1 MRPPAPPAGP
11 VLRVEGL
18 SKRFGETYALQ
29 DVDLRIGP
37 GEIHGLLG
45 QNGSGKSTLVKILA
59 GFHAPEP
66 GAVVAVNGEELPV
79 PMGASTIRRHGVA
92 FVHQDLGLIP
102 ELSVGEN
109 FALADIATTSTLRIR
124 WSDIQRHTSEAL
136 EAFGVRLSAD
146 SRVGDLSPVDR
157 ALVAIA
163 RAFTNLEDSRQHGGG
178 GASPRLLV
186 LDEPTAFLGKDSA
199 GRLEELLQVLV
210 ASSDSVLLVSHGLD
224 EIRSLTHRITVLR
237 DGRRVAETA
246 TAAVTKAELIRLIVG
261 RDVVAAEQP
270 QTTAGQD
277 VTTGE
282 TTEGAVRIEL
292 TGGGGMDRLSLSL
305 TLAPGDVVGVTGL
318 RSSGWEDV
326 PYLLFGVKRGSGAI
340 ESPRG
345 SVDIAGLTP
354 RRARALGLGL
364 VPADRASQGCIGELS
379 VAENVSMLSLERHVV
394 RGFLR
399 TSRVHADAQRM
410 LAQYD
415 VRPAD
420 SRLPLNQL
428 SGGNQQKVLMAK
440 WVEQSPQLLLLHEPT
455 QGVDVG
461 ARQQIFDI
469 LLGLAASGRRILVAS
484 SDHEELARL
493 CSRVIVIAE
502 GRPVA
507 TLEGE
512 NVTEWGITE
521 ACLSTESGH
530 PSDGVGHA
538 TAAGQL
544 R

>member
-1 MRPPAPPAGP
+1 LSAPAPPAAP

-59 GFHAPEP
+59 GFHPPEL

-79 PMGASTIRRHGVA
+79 PLGASTMRRHGVA

-109 FALADIATTSTLRIR
+109 FALADIATSNTFRIR
-124 WSDIQRHTSEAL
+124 WPDIQRQTTEAL
-136 EAFGVRLSAD
+136 EAFGVQLSAD
-146 SRVGDLSPVDR
+146 SKVGDLSPVDR

-163 RAFTNLEDSRQHGGG
+163 RAFTNLEDSRQHGTG

-199 GRLEELLQVLV
+199 GRLKELLQLLV
-210 ASSDSVLLVSHGLD
+210 ASSDSVLLVSHGLE
-224 EIRSLTHRITVLR
+224 EIQSLTHRITVLR
-237 DGRRVAETA
+237 DGRRVADTA
-246 TAAVTKAELIRLIVG
+246 TAAVTKGELIRLIVG
-261 RDVVAAEQP
+261 RDVVATEKPRTAVGQGARTGDAESS
-270 QTTAGQD
+270 
-277 VTTGE
+277 
-282 TTEGAVRIEL
+282 VRINL
-292 TGGGGMDRLSLSL
+292 TGGGNMDQLSL
-305 TLAPGDVVGVTGL
+305 TLAPGEIVGVTGL

-326 PYLLFGVKRGSGAI
+326 PYLLFGVKPGSGAI

-345 SVDIAGLTP
+345 SMDIAGLTP
-354 RRARALGLGL
+354 RQALDMGLGL

-379 VAENVSMLSLERHVV
+379 VAENLSMLALERHVTK
-394 RGFLR
+394 GFLR
-399 TSRVHADAQRM
+399 TARVHADAQRM
-410 LAQYD
+410 LARYD

-420 SRLPLNQL
+420 TQLPLSQL
-428 SGGNQQKVLMAK
+428 SGGNQQKVLLAK

-461 ARQQIFDI
+461 ARQQIFEI
-469 LLGLAASGRRILVAS
+469 LLRLAASGTRILVAS
-484 SDHEELARL
+484 SDNEELARL
-493 CSRVIVIAE
+493 CSRVVVIAE

-512 NVTEWGITE
+512 SVTEWGITE
-521 ACLSTESGH
+521 ACLLTEPERSSGCVGNATAGGGH
-530 PSDGVGHA
+530 P
-538 TAAGQL
+538 
-544 R
+544 